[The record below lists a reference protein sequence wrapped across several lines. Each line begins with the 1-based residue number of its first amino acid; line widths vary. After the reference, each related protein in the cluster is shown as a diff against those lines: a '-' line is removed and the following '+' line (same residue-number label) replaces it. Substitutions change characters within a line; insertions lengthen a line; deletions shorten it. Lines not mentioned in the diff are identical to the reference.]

1 MPSIQIE
8 SPRSDDVRSLLRQ
21 GDAFA
26 LALYPAENYHGLD
39 VDALEA
45 DGVSLFVAR
54 EHDVAVGTAAIVD
67 RRDGS
72 GEIKRMFVTDD
83 ARGLGVGRALL
94 QALEAHARDVG
105 ISTLQLETGLPQ
117 VAAIALYEKLGYR
130 QVPRFAPYTDDPTSY
145 CMEST
150 SEAPPV
156 IPPWGAVRSPQPV
169 RRRDSRRPPGR
180 LRPTAVGPG
189 RRPGRRHRRVPTRR
203 ARAS

>member
-26 LALYPAENYHGLD
+26 LALYPAENYYGLD

-54 EHDVAVGTAAIVD
+54 EHDVAVGTVAIVD

-145 CMEST
+145 CMEK
-150 SEAPPV
+150 
-156 IPPWGAVRSPQPV
+156 Q
-169 RRRDSRRPPGR
+169 
-180 LRPTAVGPG
+180 L
-189 RRPGRRHRRVPTRR
+189 
-203 ARAS
+203 